1 MPEKQPRPSSHFR
14 LSLGGRE
21 NVGMF
26 RECSGLDS
34 ETEVI
39 EQKSVDANGQPV
51 VRKVPGATK
60 WSNIVLKRGLDED
73 LELWKWRD
81 TVIKEGPEQARV
93 DGEIELIDYTG
104 ETIATYSV
112 LQAWPLKY
120 AGSSLNASGNEVAV
134 EELHI
139 CHEGLERK

>member
-1 MPEKQPRPSSHFR
+1 MPAKEPRPGSHFR
-14 LSLGGRE
+14 LNLGGHE

-34 ETEVI
+34 ETDVI

-60 WSNIVLKRGLDED
+60 WSNIQLKRGVDEN
-73 LELWKWRD
+73 LELWKWREK
-81 TVIKEGPEQARV
+81 VMKEGPDGARV
-93 DGEIELIDYTG
+93 DGNIQLIDYKG
-104 ETIATYSV
+104 STIATYAFH
-112 LQAWPLKY
+112 QGWPIKY
-120 AGSSLNASGNEVAV
+120 VGATLNANNNEVAL

-139 CHEGLERK
+139 CHEGMERQ